1 MIKKPLWFGSNE
13 EMVQY
18 MHWKLDE
25 ALDELHSEPCAETS
39 IYTDWLEK
47 YGPEIEAAEHGDIE
61 KLRKRLPHLARFL
74 VAPPPRKRKRPKKI
88 DAVTTAVW
96 AVKRIPEIW
105 AREYKGRKNRAKGQ
119 VGAVEIAALWMGVSV
134 ADIEKRMKPSGPSGK
149 KKSRAD

>member
-13 EMVQY
+13 QMVQ
-18 MHWKLDE
+18 WTCQELDK
-25 ALDELHSEPCAETS
+25 ALDELHSEPCDDVSYA
-39 IYTDWLEK
+39 DWLER

-61 KLRKRLPHLARFL
+61 PLRKRLPHLAGFL
-74 VAPPPRKRKRPKKI
+74 VAPPPRKRKRPQRI

-105 AREYKGRKNRAKGQ
+105 RKEYKGRKNRAKGQ
-119 VGAVEIAALWMGVSV
+119 VGAVEIAALWMDVSV
-134 ADIEKRMKPSGPSGK
+134 KDILKRLKPSGPSGK